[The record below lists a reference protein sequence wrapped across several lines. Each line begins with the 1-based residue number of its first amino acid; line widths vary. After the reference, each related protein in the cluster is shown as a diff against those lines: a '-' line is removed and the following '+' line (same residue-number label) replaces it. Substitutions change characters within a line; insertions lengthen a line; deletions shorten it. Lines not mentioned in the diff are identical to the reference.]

1 MIVLVAMYVGKTEYA
16 ERPGSDQTQGPD
28 KRWLGQVIRV
38 HVESERERKSLQVYD
53 VGIKQVLDGA
63 FYQNKEEVSLDEDP

>member
-1 MIVLVAMYVGKTEYA
+1 MQ
-16 ERPGSDQTQGPD
+16 RDQVVIKLRDQIKDGWA
-28 KRWLGQVIRV
+28 RWLEYMWRV
-38 HVESERERKSLQVYD
+38 RERKSLQVYD

>member
-1 MIVLVAMYVGKTEYA
+1 M
-16 ERPGSDQTQGPD
+16 
-28 KRWLGQVIRV
+28 IRV